1 MFRMNATRLL
11 DGLNARADWV
21 GAELDTVCT
30 SKEWQRRLVDGGPY
44 ASAEAVYVQSDE
56 AVAGLSS
63 AGFDEALA
71 GHPRIGERAEGGH
84 SALSASEQ
92 SGMSSATDELAGLM
106 RAGNVEYEQRFGR
119 VYLVCATGLSAQE
132 LHSRLMTRL
141 ANDDETE
148 ERVARAELAKI
159 NRLRLRRLLEE

>member
-1 MFRMNATRLL
+1 MFRMNTTRLL
-11 DGLNARADWV
+11 DGINARAGWV

-44 ASAEAVYVQSDE
+44 ASAEAVYAQSDE

-63 AGFDEALA
+63 ADFDEALA
-71 GHPRIGERAEGGH
+71 GHPRIGERAQAGH

-92 SGMSSATDELAGLM
+92 SGMSSATDALTRLM
-106 RAGNVEYEQRFGR
+106 RAGNLEYEQRFGR

-132 LHSRLMTRL
+132 LYVRLMTRL
-141 ANDDETE
+141 DNDEETE
-148 ERVARAELAKI
+148 DRVARAELAKI
-159 NRLRLRRLLEE
+159 NRLRLRRLLEG